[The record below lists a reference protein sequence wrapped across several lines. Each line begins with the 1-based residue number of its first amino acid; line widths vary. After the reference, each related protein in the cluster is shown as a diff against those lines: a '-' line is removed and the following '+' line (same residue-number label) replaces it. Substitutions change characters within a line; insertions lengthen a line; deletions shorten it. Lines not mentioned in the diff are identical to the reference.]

1 MAKSKLELEKYAR
14 DKHDVELDRRKSHK
28 DLVEQVKE
36 LDAKPEVIKAAV
48 VDIAYEKP
56 VKDITDYNEY
66 IVKNPNGS
74 QYVTNDIEHFA
85 RVWGFTIK
93 SMQKI
98 GWEIIPV
105 E

>member
-1 MAKSKLELEKYAR
+1 MNKVELEAYAR
-14 DKHDVELDRRKSHK
+14 KAHNVELDRRKTHK
-28 DLVEQVKE
+28 DLLTQVKE
-36 LDAKPEVIKAAV
+36 LEKKPEVVKAAV
-48 VDIAYEKP
+48 IDIAYEKP
-56 VKDITDYNEY
+56 VKELTDYCEY

-98 GWEIIPV
+98 GWEIIPI